1 MNPKRV
7 RPHREKTMGD
17 LLFYL
22 LGFVSLIGA
31 VAMVLAVQPIF
42 AAIYF
47 IIVLIALAGI
57 FALLGS
63 SFMFAIQIIIYAGA
77 IVSLI
82 LFIIMFLNI
91 QPKNLPKEPIKSRM
105 VLLSA
110 ALVAPFSFLLI
121 RTISHTPIPLHPL
134 PHDFGTLKSIGASL
148 YSSFVFP
155 FELISLLLLVSL
167 IGSIILTHQEKE
179 A

>member
-1 MNPKRV
+1 M
-7 RPHREKTMGD
+7 TD

-22 LGFVSLIGA
+22 LGAVTLIGS
-31 VAMVLAVQPIF
+31 VAMVIAVQPIF
-42 AAIYF
+42 AAINF

-91 QPKNLPKEPIKSRM
+91 QPKNLPREPIKTRM
-105 VLLSA
+105 ILLSS

-121 RTISHTPIPLHPL
+121 RAISHMKIQLHPL
-134 PHDFGTLKSIGASL
+134 KHDFGALKSIGATL

-167 IGSIILTHQEKE
+167 VGAIILTQKE
-179 A
+179 SEA

>member
-1 MNPKRV
+1 MN
-7 RPHREKTMGD
+7 D

-22 LGFVSLIGA
+22 LGAVSLIGSI
-31 VAMVLAVQPIF
+31 AMVIAVQPIF
-42 AAIYF
+42 AAINF
-47 IIVLIALAGI
+47 IVVLIALAGI

-63 SFMFAIQIIIYAGA
+63 NFMFAIQIIIYAGA

-91 QPKNLPKEPIKSRM
+91 QPKNLPHEPVKTKMI
-105 VLLSA
+105 LLSC

-121 RTISHTPIPLHPL
+121 RAISHMEIPLHPL
-134 PHDFGTLKSIGASL
+134 NEDFGTLKSIGATL

-167 IGSIILTHQEKE
+167 VGAIILTQKEKE